1 VFPKGCP
8 FQWRLFTA
16 FWALLL
22 GVAAAAADA
31 RIVWMVAADAS
42 IAAMTTSAGYLC
54 LCLES
59 EGPPVEF
66 RKNFLR
72 TLL

>member
-1 VFPKGCP
+1 
-8 FQWRLFTA
+8 
-16 FWALLL
+16 LLL